1 MLIEDKTD
9 KMPEDKM
16 LSDKSGIWALAL
28 FTHCADSD
36 FEIHNFSKV
45 HENQN
50 LAFCQKL
57 KLTLQ
62 ICIEKQNKNVYKIF
76 FLILKKNM
84 RCFFYS
90 TV

>member
-1 MLIEDKTD
+1 
-9 KMPEDKM
+9 M
-16 LSDKSGIWALAL
+16 LSDKSANLTAYGRLPFLRI
-28 FTHCADSD
+28 ADSD

-62 ICIEKQNKNVYKIF
+62 ICIEKQNKNVYKIV
-76 FLILKKNM
+76 FLIKKKNM
-84 RCFFYS
+84 RCFFYY